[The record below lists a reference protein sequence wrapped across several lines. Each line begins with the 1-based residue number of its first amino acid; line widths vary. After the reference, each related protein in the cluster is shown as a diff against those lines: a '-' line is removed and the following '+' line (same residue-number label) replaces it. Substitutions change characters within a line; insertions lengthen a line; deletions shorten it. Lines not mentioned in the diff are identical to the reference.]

1 MTEEPKK
8 EFQLG
13 EWKIDVMKIMPTIA
27 KLYSQFHWIIGLTG
41 YNVPPEVHKALIT
54 LAKGENMTPEEMQ
67 TLQKEVEGMTQT
79 IQPQIGE
86 PVLTED
92 LAKDAWEMHYKEGKS
107 FRQIAEILTKEG
119 YPCSHATIAR
129 YVEMV
134 NMAMKANKMIKLFRI
149 ARIASY
155 IVPPI
160 VAFWIGITFF

>member
-8 EFQLG
+8 ELKLG

-27 KLYSQFHWIIGLTG
+27 KLYSQFHWIIALTG
-41 YNVPPEVHKALIT
+41 YNVPPEVHKALTI
-54 LAKGENMTPEEMQ
+54 LAKGENLTPAEMQ
-67 TLQKEVEGMTQT
+67 AMQTEFEGMAQT
-79 IQPQIGE
+79 MQPAIGE
-86 PVLTED
+86 PVLTES
-92 LAKDAWEMHYKEGKS
+92 LAKDAWEMHYKDGKS

-129 YVEMV
+129 YVQMV
-134 NMAMKANKMIKLFRI
+134 DMSLKANKVIKLLRI

-160 VAFWIGITFF
+160 IAFWIGITFF